1 MSEVQ
6 SVDPTVSRAKFEREV
21 AQFREHETMHRQRGI
36 FLLGATFPE
45 VFVLLASPRVRPSV
59 LIAGVVIDFANYD
72 LKPPS
77 VTFVNP
83 FSREPIK
90 AKDLTISMPRRQ
102 PMHGVP
108 PEVATALAQ
117 QGQIQVINMIQF
129 NGPEEVP
136 FLCLP
141 GVREYHDNPAHTG
154 DSWLLHRRSGE
165 GSLHFILEQIWK
177 YGVNP
182 FDQFQISD
190 VKVTIAGL
198 AALSQAIPE

>member
-1 MSEVQ
+1 MSEAQ

-21 AQFREHETMHRQRGI
+21 AQFREQETMHRLRGI
-36 FLLGATFPE
+36 FLLDATFPE
-45 VFVLLASPRVRPSV
+45 VFVLLASPRVKPSV
-59 LIAGVVIDFANYD
+59 LMAGVVIDFVNYD
-72 LKPPS
+72 LRPPS

-83 FSREPIK
+83 FSREPFK
-90 AKDLTISMPRRQ
+90 AKDLPISMLRRQ
-102 PMHGVP
+102 PMPAMP
-108 PEVATALAQ
+108 PEMAMAQ
-117 QGQIQVINMIQF
+117 QGQIQVTNIIQWH
-129 NGPEEVP
+129 GPEEVP

-182 FDQFQISD
+182 VEMQVSFNFA
-190 VKVTIAGL
+190 VAPML
-198 AALSQAIPE
+198 QAIPQ